1 MSFASPISLY
11 NTLTRRVEPVQT
23 AEPGHLKMYVC
34 GVTVYDLA
42 HVGHARVYVL
52 FDVVARFLEA
62 EGMRVTYA
70 RNFTDVDD
78 RIIVRA
84 NASGR
89 SAADLGAEMC
99 DAFTADVTAL
109 GCRQPDVEPRA
120 TLHVPDMIALIETL
134 EKAGIAYRAH
144 GDVYFDV
151 TRFPAYGKLSHRKLE
166 DLQAGARIEVDEQKR
181 NPGDFA
187 LWKAA
192 KPGEPVWES
201 PFGPGRP
208 GWHIECSAMS
218 SRYLGQPFDLHGGG
232 EDLIFPHHENE
243 IAQSEAASGVALAT
257 HWTHVSF
264 LRRGA
269 DKMSKSLGNFVTIRQ
284 ALETYPADAIRLYLL
299 QTHYRSPLEFAEEGI
314 GEAQAGIVR
323 MYETLQRADLAGG
336 DAADAPEAQACR
348 DEFRAAIADDL
359 NTPRALAALHDAV
372 RAVNRLVDAGK
383 LAEARGVG
391 RALRA
396 VGAQLGILQ
405 RDPAEA
411 LAADRAA
418 RAESAGLS
426 AAEIEGLLEER
437 RAARKAREFAKSDQ
451 IRDRLLAAGIDLK
464 DNPDGT
470 TTWAARR

>member
-1 MSFASPISLY
+1 MPFASPIRLY
-11 NTLTRRVEPVQT
+11 NTLTRRVEPVATREQ
-23 AEPGHLKMYVC
+23 GHLRMYVC

-62 EGMRVTYA
+62 EGVRVTYA

-78 RIIVRA
+78 RIIDRA
-84 NASGR
+84 NKTGR

-109 GCRQPDVEPRA
+109 GCRKPDVEPRA
-120 TLHVPDMIALIETL
+120 TLHVPDMVELIETL
-134 EKAGIAYRAH
+134 EKDGIAYRAH

-151 TRFPAYGKLSHRKLE
+151 TRFPGYGKLSNRKLE

-218 SRYLGQPFDLHGGG
+218 ARYLGQPFDLHGGG

-243 IAQSEAASGVALAT
+243 IAQSEAASGVALST

-284 ALETYPADAIRLYLL
+284 ALEQHPADAIRLYLL

-314 GEAQAGIVR
+314 GEAQASIVR
-323 MYETLQRADLAGG
+323 MYETLQRADLDGG
-336 DAADAPEAQACR
+336 DAIDGPEAQACR
-348 DEFRAAIADDL
+348 DEFRSAIADDL

-372 RAVNRLVDAGK
+372 RAINRLVDAGK
-383 LAEARGVG
+383 VAEARGVG

-396 VGAQLGILQ
+396 VGGQLGILQ

-411 LAADRAA
+411 IAAERAA

-426 AAEIEGLLEER
+426 AADVEGLLEQR
-437 RAARKAREFAKSDQ
+437 RAARKGRDFKKADEIRE
-451 IRDRLLAAGIDLK
+451 RLTAAGIDLK

-470 TTWAARR
+470 TSWAARR

>member
-1 MSFASPISLY
+1 MPFASPISLY
-11 NTLTRRVEPVQT
+11 NTLTRRVEPVAT
-23 AEPGHLKMYVC
+23 AEQGHLKMYVC

-52 FDVVARFLEA
+52 FDVVARFLAA

-78 RIIVRA
+78 RIIDRA
-84 NASGR
+84 NATGR
-89 SAADLGAEMC
+89 SAAELGAEMC
-99 DAFTADVTAL
+99 DAFSADVTAL
-109 GCRQPDVEPRA
+109 GCKQPDVEPRA
-120 TLHVPDMIALIETL
+120 TLHVPDMITMIEEL
-134 EKAGIAYRAH
+134 ERAGIAYRAH

-151 TRFPAYGKLSHRKLE
+151 TRFPAYGKLSNRKLE

-218 SRYLGQPFDLHGGG
+218 ARYLGQPFDLHGGG

-243 IAQSEAASGVALAT
+243 IAQSEAAHGVPLST

-284 ALETYPADAIRLYLL
+284 ALEQHPADAIRLYLL
-299 QTHYRSPLEFAEEGI
+299 QTHYRSPLEFAEDGI
-314 GEAQAGIVR
+314 GEAQTSIVR
-323 MYETLQRADLAGG
+323 MYETLQRAELRGRPTTDGAE
-336 DAADAPEAQACR
+336 AATCRKELRQAL
-348 DEFRAAIADDL
+348 ADDL
-359 NTPRALAALHDAV
+359 NTPRAIAALHDAV
-372 RAVNRLVDAGK
+372 RAVNRLADAGK
-383 LAEARGVG
+383 VAEARGVAH
-391 RALRA
+391 ALRESA
-396 VGAQLGILQ
+396 GLLGILQ

-411 LAADRAA
+411 LAAARAA
-418 RAESAGLS
+418 RASAAGLS
-426 AAEIEGLLEER
+426 GAQIEGLLEER
-437 RAARKAREFAKSDQ
+437 RAARKSRDFKRADE
-451 IRDRLLAAGIDLK
+451 IRKQLADADIDLK